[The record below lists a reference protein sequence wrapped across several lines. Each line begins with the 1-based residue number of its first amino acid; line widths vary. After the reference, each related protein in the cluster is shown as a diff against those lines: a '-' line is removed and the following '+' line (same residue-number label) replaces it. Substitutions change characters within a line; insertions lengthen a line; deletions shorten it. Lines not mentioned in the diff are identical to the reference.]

1 MGPNG
6 CGKST
11 LLRCI
16 LGEISQYSGEIRRT
30 NRLKVGFL
38 DQARSGLNDED
49 TLYDAVGGGND
60 YVKQGDNHIHVAT
73 FLQRFL
79 FGREMLDQHVGAL
92 SGGERLVFYL
102 PNSYYKGPIFWSWMN
117 RPMILIY

>member
-1 MGPNG
+1 MMKIH
-6 CGKST
+6 CMM
-11 LLRCI
+11 
-16 LGEISQYSGEIRRT
+16 
-30 NRLKVGFL
+30 
-38 DQARSGLNDED
+38 QA
-49 TLYDAVGGGND
+49 GGGND

-92 SGGERLVFYL
+92 SGGEQARILLAKLILQGANLLV
-102 PNSYYKGPIFWSWMN
+102 WMN